1 MEKNMK
7 YIFISIIIAT
17 LLGAKAVKQNKLN
30 YSKLD
35 KIPAKELTRYL
46 ANEISK
52 NLPIQL
58 DYLTQVSRVLAYK
71 NKITTNKKV
80 DFNHPDYQKAWNNS
94 KEHLIEITIKQDTE
108 VLCYDPFNNYLL
120 TKKDV
125 IFIYKITN
133 KNNKP
138 LYEYTI
144 TKEDCRK
151 LK

>member
-1 MEKNMK
+1 MK
-7 YIFISIIIAT
+7 YIFIRIIIAT
-17 LLGAKAVKQNKLN
+17 LLDAKDIKQNKLN

-71 NKITTNKKV
+71 NRIITNKEV
-80 DFNHPDYQKAWNNS
+80 DFNHPDYKKAWNNS
-94 KEHLIEITIKQDTE
+94 KKDLIELTIKQDAE
-108 VLCYDPFNNYLL
+108 VLCYDPFDNYLL
-120 TKKDV
+120 TKKDI

-144 TKEDCRK
+144 TKEECKK